1 MTEKWNKRLDE
12 LKTKWDLKND
22 TQLAEVLS
30 ISKQAIQQIR
40 TNKTQPSVTTKLIIM
55 DRLGFTNGREIL
67 LEVLPESK
75 KKAVIKG
82 WNELSKKLNNVS
94 TEEK

>member
-1 MTEKWNKRLDE
+1 MTEKWNKRLDD
-12 LKTKWDLKND
+12 LKTKWDLEND
-22 TQLAEVLS
+22 TQLAKVLG

-55 DRLGFTNGREIL
+55 DRLGFSNAREIL

-75 KKAVIKG
+75 KKDSYQRV
-82 WNELSKKLNNVS
+82 ERTDKK
-94 TEEK
+94 TEQSG

>member
-67 LEVLPESK
+67 LEVLPES
-75 KKAVIKG
+75 
-82 WNELSKKLNNVS
+82 
-94 TEEK
+94 

>member
-1 MTEKWNKRLDE
+1 LTEKWNKRLDD
-12 LKTKWDLKND
+12 LKTKWDLEND
-22 TQLAEVLS
+22 TQLAKVLG

-55 DRLGFTNGREIL
+55 DRLGFSNAREIL

-75 KKAVIKG
+75 KKTVIKG
-82 WNELSKKLNNVS
+82 WNELTKKLNKADKLD
-94 TEEK
+94 E